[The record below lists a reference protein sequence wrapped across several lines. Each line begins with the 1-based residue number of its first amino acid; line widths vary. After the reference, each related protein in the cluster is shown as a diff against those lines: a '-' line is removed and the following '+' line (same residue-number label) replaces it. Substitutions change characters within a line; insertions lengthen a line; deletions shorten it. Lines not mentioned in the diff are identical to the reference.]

1 MFAASATS
9 PANAA
14 ASADAV
20 KDTTLASF
28 VADVIEGS
36 KAALVLVEFGASW
49 CGPCKTLTP
58 MLEKIARGSGGA
70 VRLCK
75 IDIDRNQQIAQQMGV
90 QSVPSV
96 FAFIN
101 GRPVDGFAGA
111 LPEQQIRAWL
121 DPLLQKAGGPAAE
134 QKAMIESALAQAAG
148 FLAEKDLV
156 TAHAVYV
163 DVLDMD
169 PSCAAAYAGLVRCAL
184 EGGDAA
190 EAQKL
195 LADAPAAIA
204 KDKALDAVRAAVDLA
219 QQAGNAGPVAEL
231 EGALAASPDDHQAR
245 LDLAIALFAAG
256 KREEAVEHLLTIVAR
271 ARTWNEDAARKQLVK
286 FFEAMGNADPLTV
299 AARRR
304 LSSLL
309 FS

>member
-1 MFAASATS
+1 
-9 PANAA
+9 
-14 ASADAV
+14 
-20 KDTTLASF
+20 
-28 VADVIEGS
+28 
-36 KAALVLVEFGASW
+36 VLFRS
-49 CGPCKTLTP
+49 
-58 MLEKIARGSGGA
+58 
-70 VRLCK
+70 
-75 IDIDRNQQIAQQMGV
+75 IDRNQQIAQQMGV

-231 EGALAASPDDHQAR
+231 EGKVAASPDDHQAR